1 MSGVVAGLIASVK
14 SGSAPAPE
22 NLVLNPSFTTNIAG
36 WEGAGNSA
44 RTTLFF
50 NSAPASLENFFD
62 GDNTPAAVYSRSS
75 ALTTGQAYSFSAW
88 VLNPVATRTFRI
100 GLTLGGTFYTQNVS
114 VPASVSWQYIKL
126 ENKVCGS
133 GSLLIVEVIPFSSP
147 FEDTFYIDDVSVILG
162 ATALR

>member
-44 RTTLFF
+44 RTLLFF
-50 NSAPASLENFFD
+50 RSAPASLENFFD
-62 GDNTPAAVYSRSS
+62 GDNNPAAVYSRSS

-88 VLNPVATRTFRI
+88 ILNPVSSRTLRI

-114 VPASVSWQYIKL
+114 VPASASWQYIKL
-126 ENKVCGS
+126 ENKTCGA
-133 GSLLIVEVIPFSSP
+133 GSLLIVEVVPFSVP
-147 FEDTFYIDDVSVILG
+147 YETTFYIDDVSVVLG
-162 ATALR
+162 ATATP